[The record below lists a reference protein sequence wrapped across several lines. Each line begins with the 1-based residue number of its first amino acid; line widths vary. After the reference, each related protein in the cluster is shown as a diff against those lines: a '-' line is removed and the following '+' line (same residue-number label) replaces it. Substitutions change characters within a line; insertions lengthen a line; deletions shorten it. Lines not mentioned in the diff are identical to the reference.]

1 MEIFLSGLNDEKIIK
16 ALREQ
21 NPTDLNEVLS
31 LVKSINVVNV
41 NTSSNIAGVHKYDEK
56 NSEIN
61 ELKKQVTH
69 LTQLVFSLRKNISEI
84 LGKNNT
90 AVDELM
96 RPLVFFFV
104 LCNYFYYFYFFAG
117 CFVDF

>member
-1 MEIFLSGLNDEKIIK
+1 MRNKIALELFLSGLNDEKLIK
-16 ALREQ
+16 ALRAQ

-41 NTSSNIAGVHKYDEK
+41 NTSWKIAGVHKYDEK

-69 LTQLVFSLRKNISEI
+69 LTQLVRD
-84 LGKNNT
+84 
-90 AVDELM
+90 VQ
-96 RPLVFFFV
+96 
-104 LCNYFYYFYFFAG
+104 YYIAIYWSFQ
-117 CFVDF
+117 